1 MKKSIKKA
9 AVLSITALMLAFPA
23 MFAGCKNTKN
33 PMDSSTPSYS
43 SEMSSTSSDSSSAS
57 SSGASSDTSASL
69 IESNGAT
76 EEIVATAILRQGS
89 TGNEV
94 KEVQRRL
101 KAWGYYNGSVD
112 GVFGAGTRSAVIAFQ
127 KKNGLTAD
135 GVVGKST
142 YKALGMNSS
151 YQALAGSSSSGSS
164 SSSSQGV
171 NGFSSSE
178 VYLLAKTIYAE
189 GRGEPYT
196 GQVAIG
202 AVVLNRVRSSQFPN
216 SISGVVYQKHAFTAV
231 TDGQINLTPN
241 DTAMKAAKDAVNG
254 WDPTGGALYYYN
266 PAVATSSWIFDRQTV
281 TVIGKHVFAI

>member
-1 MKKSIKKA
+1 MKKSKKKGLWIA
-9 AVLSITALMLAFPA
+9 AIACTMALPVVAS
-23 MFAGCKNTKN
+23 FAR
-33 PMDSSTPSYS
+33 
-43 SEMSSTSSDSSSAS
+43 SEAAQEETV
-57 SSGASSDTSASL
+57 TV
-69 IESNGAT
+69 T
-76 EEIVATAILRQGS
+76 EEVVVSTAILRQGS
-89 TGNEV
+89 TGGEV

-101 KAWGYYNGSVD
+101 KLWGYYKGSVD
-112 GVFGAGTRSAVIAFQ
+112 GVFGAGTKSAVIAFQ

-151 YQALAGSSSSGSS
+151 YQALAGQAANSG
-164 SSSSQGV
+164 GV
-171 NGFSSSE
+171 KGFSSSD

-202 AVVLNRVRSSQFPN
+202 AVVLNRVRSASFPN
-216 SISGVVYQKHAFTAV
+216 TISGVVYQKHAFTAV

-241 DTAMKAAKDAVNG
+241 ETAMKAARDAING

-266 PAVATSSWIFDRQTV
+266 PAVATSAWIFDRQTV

>member
-1 MKKSIKKA
+1 MKKSVKKGLAVAAACLTLAFLSPAVNKAVQTAKAETETTAEFVSAA
-9 AVLSITALMLAFPA
+9 AV
-23 MFAGCKNTKN
+23 
-33 PMDSSTPSYS
+33 
-43 SEMSSTSSDSSSAS
+43 
-57 SSGASSDTSASL
+57 
-69 IESNGAT
+69 
-76 EEIVATAILRQGS
+76 LRQGS
-89 TGNEV
+89 KGSEV

-101 KAWGYYNGSVD
+101 KLWGYYNGSVD

-135 GVVGKST
+135 GVVGKAT
-142 YKALGMNSS
+142 YKALGMNSA
-151 YQALAGSSSSGSS
+151 YQALVGQSGASSSG
-164 SSSSQGV
+164 GV
-171 NGFSSSE
+171 NGYSSSD

-202 AVVLNRVRSSQFPN
+202 AVVLNRVRDKAFPN
-216 SISGVVYQKHAFTAV
+216 TISGVVYQKHAFTAV
-231 TDGQINLTPN
+231 SDGQINLTPN
-241 DTAMKAAKDAVNG
+241 DTAMKAARDALNG

>member
-1 MKKSIKKA
+1 MKKSIKKGLAVTAACLAFSLTAVAVGKSVDGAAETACIEAEISTAA
-9 AVLSITALMLAFPA
+9 AV
-23 MFAGCKNTKN
+23 
-33 PMDSSTPSYS
+33 
-43 SEMSSTSSDSSSAS
+43 
-57 SSGASSDTSASL
+57 
-69 IESNGAT
+69 
-76 EEIVATAILRQGS
+76 LRQGS
-89 TGNEV
+89 KGGEV

-101 KAWGYYNGSVD
+101 KLWGYYKGSVD

-142 YKALGMNSS
+142 YKALGMNSA
-151 YQALAGSSSSGSS
+151 YQALVGQSGGQSG
-164 SSSSQGV
+164 GV
-171 NGFSSSE
+171 NGFSSSD
-178 VYLLAKTIYAE
+178 VYLLARTIYAE

-202 AVVLNRVRSSQFPN
+202 AVVLNRVRDAAFPN
-216 SISGVVYQKHAFTAV
+216 TISGVVYQKHAFTAV
-231 TDGQINLTPN
+231 SDGQINLTPN
-241 DTAMKAAKDAVNG
+241 DTAMKAARDAING

>member
-1 MKKSIKKA
+1 MKKSTKRNLILGTVA
-9 AVLSITALMLAFPA
+9 GALALTAVFSVLNPTDKSADVSTQAIVSVQTA
-23 MFAGCKNTKN
+23 
-33 PMDSSTPSYS
+33 
-43 SEMSSTSSDSSSAS
+43 
-57 SSGASSDTSASL
+57 
-69 IESNGAT
+69 
-76 EEIVATAILRQGS
+76 VLRQGS
-89 TGNEV
+89 TGGEV

-101 KAWGYYNGSVD
+101 KLWGYYNGTVD

-127 KKNGLTAD
+127 KKNGLKAD

-151 YQALAGSSSSGSS
+151 YQTLVD
-164 SSSSQGV
+164 QNTT
-171 NGFSSSE
+171 NGQSTGGFTSSE

-202 AVVLNRVRSSQFPN
+202 AVILNRVRDSAFPN

-231 TDGQINLTPN
+231 SDGQINLTPN
-241 DTAMKAAKDAVNG
+241 ETAMKAARDAISG

-266 PAVATSSWIFDRQTV
+266 PAVATSAWIFDRQTV